1 MSTLVAQPFQI
12 GKRTE
17 NLIDSERNNRSVP
30 TEIYYPA
37 VSAGNNAPLA
47 QGTFPL
53 IVFGHGFVMSYSSY
67 ENISD
72 FLVPKGYIIAFANTE
87 NGLSPSHA
95 NFGADLRFIARQ
107 LVENFNQVQGN
118 FWFEKFNGKKAVMG
132 HSMGGGASML
142 AASNN
147 NTFDLVVGLA
157 PAETNPSA
165 VAAAASITAPLLI
178 FAGSND
184 GVTPPVQHQLPIFN
198 AATNSP
204 CRKYISINGGGHC
217 FFANSSFTCELGE
230 GTSNPQPTINRQQQQ
245 SVLNDFSITML
256 ETFLKNQSLN
266 WQAFL
271 DSLNTSTRI
280 TAQQVCGLNVLSIE
294 NPKAFEARLFP
305 QPASMFLHVK
315 TNQSPLAHLTVYD
328 MKGNKRDVPLLDKD
342 DRQSV
347 LNLSSL
353 SPGMYLLKVESKSG
367 VTYRTR
373 FIVAR

>member
-1 MSTLVAQPFQI
+1 MLAQPFQI

-17 NLIDSERNNRSVP
+17 NFTDPERNNRAVP
-30 TEIYYPA
+30 TEVYYPA
-37 VSAGNNAPLA
+37 VSSGNNSPIA
-47 QGTFPL
+47 QGQFPL
-53 IVFGHGFVMSYSSY
+53 IVFGHGFVMSFSAY

-87 NGLSPSHA
+87 NGFSPSHA
-95 NFGADLRFIARQ
+95 NFGADLRFIARH
-107 LVENFNQVQGN
+107 LVENLNQEQGN
-118 FWFEKFNGKKAVMG
+118 FWFGKFSGKKAVMG

-165 VAAAASITAPLLI
+165 VSAAANISAPLLI

-184 GVTPPVQHQLPIFN
+184 GVTPPAQHQLPIFN

-204 CRKYISINGGGHC
+204 CKKYISINGGGHC

-230 GTSNPQPTINRQQQQ
+230 GASNPQPTINRQQQQ

-256 ETFLKNQSLN
+256 ETFLKNQSIG

-271 DSLNTSTRI
+271 DSLNMSNRI
-280 TAQQVCGLNVLSIE
+280 TSQQVCALNVLSIE
-294 NPKAFEARLFP
+294 NTNAFEARLYP
-305 QPASMFLHVK
+305 QPASSLLHISTV
-315 TNQSPLAHLTVYD
+315 NQKLAHLAVYD
-328 MKGNKRDVPLLDKD
+328 LRGQKLQVPELDQKDNQSLLD
-342 DRQSV
+342 V
-347 LNLSSL
+347 SSL
-353 SPGMYLLKVESKSG
+353 SPGIYLLKAEARNG
-367 VTYRTR
+367 ATYSAR
-373 FIVAR
+373 FIIAR